1 MKNQNRVP
9 QLTLE
14 LYHRGL
20 ATYKERKQVESAL
33 KTDIEVQKR
42 FIILREQYTPPAPP
56 RGNAAGVFL
65 LIAAVVICALIPAF
79 IHFKNSGSNK
89 DKLMAKSPSITIPT
103 EDLPPEYEPSEDIPM
118 WKEPPVNIPWI
129 DLLTEIDKTIS
140 PEPPARLERVGS
152 EEKSVIVETSRS
164 ELEVVIVESPRPV
177 PVAPVEQVF
186 NPEPI
191 GPEIAV
197 IPAPDTGIRMRGSD
211 PVAPEEPPNINI
223 PPGILFIFENM
234 FANRGL
240 TFVIIPSRITSI
252 GKNAFTGNP
261 LVSVSIGANVSI
273 EDSAFPGNFS
283 RAYNNYGKLAGT
295 YTRPNTDS
303 ETWAKK

>member
-20 ATYKERKQVESAL
+20 ATYKERKQVENAL

-42 FIILREQYTPPAPP
+42 YIILQEQYTPPAPP

-65 LIAAVVICALIPAF
+65 LIAAVVVCALVPAF
-79 IHFKNSGSNK
+79 IHIKNRGSNK
-89 DKLMAKSPSITIPT
+89 DKPMAKSPSITIPT

-118 WKEPPVNIPWI
+118 WKELPANIPWI
-129 DLLTEIDKTIS
+129 DLLTEIDKTLS
-140 PEPPARLERVGS
+140 PEPPARLERGS
-152 EEKSVIVETSRS
+152 SDEKSVIVETSR
-164 ELEVVIVESPRPV
+164 PV
-177 PVAPVEQVF
+177 PETQVEREF
-186 NPEPI
+186 NPVSI

-197 IPAPDTGIRMRGSD
+197 IPAPDTGIRMRGLDS
-211 PVAPEEPPNINI
+211 PAPEEPPNINI
-223 PPGILFIFENM
+223 PPGISFIFENM

-240 TFVIIPSRITSI
+240 IFVIIPSRITSI
-252 GKNAFTGNP
+252 GENAFADNP
-261 LVSVSIGANVSI
+261 LLSVSIGANVSI
-273 EDSAFPGNFS
+273 EDGAFPGNFVK
-283 RAYNNYGKLAGT
+283 AYNSNGKAGGT

-303 ETWAKK
+303 EAWIKK